1 MKVSEGGNMERK
13 STKAGYL
20 MLFPSALLILILI
33 VYPAVNTVYQS
44 FFEIRTQTAAL
55 GPRFVGFGNY
65 VKAFRDEHFWD
76 TLWWTL
82 IFTAVSVFL
91 ELIIGM
97 GLALMMNRKI
107 PGQGLI
113 RTAVLIPW
121 AIPTIVSGIV
131 WTQFFSQ
138 NGVINSTLAAFNLIK
153 EPLNWLGNEW
163 LAKLSILI
171 ADIWKNTPY
180 MSLLLL
186 SGLLTIPKDYYE
198 AAEIDGAGKI
208 RCFISITLPLIKATM
223 SVTVLF
229 RIISAMRVYD
239 LIVAMTA
246 GGPAGRTETVSMY
259 AINTYFTYGNTGYGA
274 TLSVLMLIISIAI
287 SMLFVDSLKTK
298 GSV

>member
-1 MKVSEGGNMERK
+1 M
-13 STKAGYL
+13 GYL
-20 MLFPSALLILILI
+20 MLLPSVLLILVLIL
-33 VYPAVNTVYQS
+33 YPTVNTIYQS

-55 GPRFVGFGNY
+55 GPKFVGFRNY
-65 VKAFRDEHFWD
+65 VKAFQDEHFWD

-82 IFTAVSVFL
+82 AFTAVSVAL

-97 GLALMMNRKI
+97 GLALLMNRKI
-107 PGQGLI
+107 PGQGLV

-121 AIPTIVSGIV
+121 GIPTVVSGII
-131 WTQFFSQ
+131 WTQFFAQ
-138 NGVINSTLAAFNLIK
+138 NGIVNSTLAAFNLIK
-153 EPLNWLGNEW
+153 EPLSWLGNEW

-171 ADIWKNTPY
+171 ADVWKNTPY

-186 SGLLTIPKDYYE
+186 SGLLTISRDYYE
-198 AAEIDGAGKI
+198 AAEIDGAGKF
-208 RCFISITLPLIKATM
+208 RQFTHITLPLIKATM

-259 AINTYFTYGNTGYGA
+259 AVNTYFTYGNTGYGA
-274 TLSVLMLIISIAI
+274 TLSVLMLIISVGI
-287 SMLFVDSLKTK
+287 SMFFVDSLKTK

>member
-1 MKVSEGGNMERK
+1 MTKK
-13 STKAGYL
+13 STRIGYL
-20 MLFPSALLILILI
+20 MLLPSALLILVLI
-33 VYPAVNTVYQS
+33 VYPTINTIYQS

-55 GPRFVGFGNY
+55 GPKFVGFDNY
-65 VKAFRDEHFWD
+65 IKAFQDEHFWD

-82 IFTAVSVFL
+82 AFTAVSVLL
-91 ELIIGM
+91 ELMIGM
-97 GLALMMNRKI
+97 GLALLMNRKI

-121 AIPTIVSGIV
+121 AIPTVVSGII

-138 NGVINSTLAAFNLIK
+138 NGIVNSTLMAFNLIK
-153 EPLNWLGNEW
+153 EPLSWLGDEW

-171 ADIWKNTPY
+171 ADVWKNTPY

-186 SGLLTIPKDYYE
+186 SGLLTISKDYYE
-198 AAEIDGAGKI
+198 AAKIDGAG
-208 RCFISITLPLIKATM
+208 RLRQFTSITLPLIKATI

-246 GGPAGRTETVSMY
+246 GGPAGKTETVSMY
-259 AINTYFTYGNTGYGA
+259 AVNTYFTYGNTGYGA
-274 TLSVLMLIISIAI
+274 TLSVLMLIISVGI
-287 SMLFVDSLKTK
+287 SLLFVDSLKTK

>member
-1 MKVSEGGNMERK
+1 MERK
-13 STKAGYL
+13 RNRIGYL
-20 MLFPSALLILILI
+20 LLLPSVVLIAVLI
-33 VYPAVNTVYQS
+33 VYPAIKTVYQS

-55 GPRFVGFGNY
+55 GPKFVGMKNY
-65 VKAFRDEHFWD
+65 VRAFHDEHFWD

-82 IFTAVSVFL
+82 AFTGVSVFI
-91 ELIIGM
+91 ELLIGM
-97 GLALMMNRKI
+97 GLALIMNKKI
-107 PGQGLI
+107 PGQGII
-113 RTAVLIPW
+113 RTAILVPW

-138 NGVINSTLAAFNLIK
+138 NGLVNYILQTLGLAEK
-153 EPLNWLGNEW
+153 PLSWLGNEW
-163 LAKLSILI
+163 LARLSILI

-186 SGLLTIPKDYYE
+186 SGLLTISKDYYE
-198 AAEIDGAGKI
+198 AAEIDGASKWQQF
-208 RCFISITLPLIKATM
+208 RKITLPLIKATM

-239 LIVAMTA
+239 LIVAMTG

-259 AINTYFTYGNTGYGA
+259 AVNTYFTYGNTGYGA
-274 TLSVLMLIISIAI
+274 TLSVLMLIISVAI
-287 SMLFVDSLKTK
+287 SLFFVDSLKTR

>member
-1 MKVSEGGNMERK
+1 
-13 STKAGYL
+13 
-20 MLFPSALLILILI
+20 MLLPSALLILLLI
-33 VYPAVNTVYQS
+33 VYPAVNTIYQS
-44 FFEIRTQTAAL
+44 FFEIRTQTAAI

-65 VKAFRDEHFWD
+65 ARAFRDEHFWD

-82 IFTAVSVFL
+82 IFTAVSVCL

-97 GLALMMNRKI
+97 ALALMMNRKI
-107 PGQGLI
+107 PGQGII

-121 AIPTIVSGIV
+121 AIPTVVSGII

-138 NGVINSTLAAFNLIK
+138 NGIVNSTLMTLELIK
-153 EPLNWLGNEW
+153 EPLSWLGDEG
-163 LAKLSILI
+163 LAKASILI

-186 SGLLTIPKDYYE
+186 SGLLTISKDYYE
-198 AAEIDGAGKI
+198 AAEIDGAGKV
-208 RCFISITLPLIKATM
+208 CQFTKITLPLIKSTM

-239 LIVAMTA
+239 LIVAMTS
-246 GGPAGRTETVSMY
+246 GGPAGKTETVSMY
-259 AINTYFTYGNTGYGA
+259 AVNTYFTYGNTGYGA
-274 TLSVLMLIISIAI
+274 ALSVLMLIISIGI
-287 SMLFVDSLKTK
+287 SMMFVDSLKTK

>member
-1 MKVSEGGNMERK
+1 MNKK
-13 STKAGYL
+13 STRMGYL
-20 MLFPSALLILILI
+20 MLLPSVLLILVLIL
-33 VYPAVNTVYQS
+33 YPTVNTIYQS

-55 GPRFVGFGNY
+55 GPKFVGFRNY
-65 VKAFRDEHFWD
+65 VKAFQDEHFWD

-82 IFTAVSVFL
+82 AFTAVSVAL
-91 ELIIGM
+91 ELVIGM
-97 GLALMMNRKI
+97 GLALLMNRKI

-121 AIPTIVSGIV
+121 GIPTVVSGII
-131 WTQFFSQ
+131 WTQFFAQ
-138 NGVINSTLAAFNLIK
+138 NGIVNSTLAAFNLIK
-153 EPLNWLGNEW
+153 EPLSWLGNEW

-171 ADIWKNTPY
+171 ADVWKNTPY

-186 SGLLTIPKDYYE
+186 SGLLTISRDYYE
-198 AAEIDGAGKI
+198 AAEIDGAGKF
-208 RCFISITLPLIKATM
+208 RQFTHITLPLIKATM

-259 AINTYFTYGNTGYGA
+259 AVNTYFTYGNTGYGA
-274 TLSVLMLIISIAI
+274 TLSVLMLIISVGI
-287 SMLFVDSLKTK
+287 SMFFVDSLKTK

>member
-1 MKVSEGGNMERK
+1 MAGRERKMERRM
-13 STKAGYL
+13 TRIGYL
-20 MLFPSALLILILI
+20 MLLPSALLIAALI
-33 VYPAVNTVYQS
+33 VYPVANTIYQS

-55 GPRFVGFGNY
+55 GPRFIGLDNY
-65 VKAFRDEHFWD
+65 IRAINDTHFWD
-76 TLWWTL
+76 TLIWTL
-82 IFTAVSVFL
+82 MFTAVSVSI
-91 ELIIGM
+91 ELVIGM
-97 GLALMMNRKI
+97 GLALLMKRKM

-121 AIPTIVSGIV
+121 AIPTVVAGII

-138 NGVINSTLAAFNLIK
+138 NGMINYILQTFQLTE
-153 EPLNWLGNEW
+153 EPLSWLGNQW

-186 SGLLTIPKDYYE
+186 SGLLTISKDYYE
-198 AAEIDGAGKI
+198 AAQIDGAT
-208 RCFISITLPLIKATM
+208 RWQQFTRITLPLIKATM

-239 LIVAMTA
+239 LIVAMTG
-246 GGPAGRTETVSMY
+246 GGPAGKTETVSMY
-259 AINTYFTYGNTGYGA
+259 AVNTYFTYGNTGYGA
-274 TLSVLMLIISIAI
+274 ALSVLMLLISIGI
-287 SMLFVDSLKTK
+287 SLLFVDSLKTK

>member
-1 MKVSEGGNMERK
+1 MTKK
-13 STKAGYL
+13 STRIGYL
-20 MLFPSALLILILI
+20 MLLPSALLILVLI
-33 VYPAVNTVYQS
+33 VYPTINTIYQS

-55 GPRFVGFGNY
+55 GPKFVGFDNY
-65 VKAFRDEHFWD
+65 IKAFQDEHFWD

-82 IFTAVSVFL
+82 AFTAVSVLL
-91 ELIIGM
+91 ELMIGM
-97 GLALMMNRKI
+97 GLALLMNRKI

-121 AIPTIVSGIV
+121 AIPTVVSGII

-138 NGVINSTLAAFNLIK
+138 NGIVNSTLMAFNLIK
-153 EPLNWLGNEW
+153 EPLSWLGDEW

-171 ADIWKNTPY
+171 ADVWKNTPY

-186 SGLLTIPKDYYE
+186 SGLLTISKDYYE
-198 AAEIDGAGKI
+198 AAKIDGAG
-208 RCFISITLPLIKATM
+208 RLRQFTSITLPLIKATM

-246 GGPAGRTETVSMY
+246 GGPAGKTETVSMY
-259 AINTYFTYGNTGYGA
+259 AVNTYFTYGNTGYGA
-274 TLSVLMLIISIAI
+274 TLSVLMLIISVGI
-287 SMLFVDSLKTK
+287 SLLFVDSLKTK

>member
-1 MKVSEGGNMERK
+1 
-13 STKAGYL
+13 
-20 MLFPSALLILILI
+20 MLLPSALLILVLI
-33 VYPAVNTVYQS
+33 VYPTINTIYQS

-55 GPRFVGFGNY
+55 GPKFVGFNNY
-65 VKAFRDEHFWD
+65 IKAFHDDHFWD

-82 IFTAVSVFL
+82 AFTAVSVSL

-97 GLALMMNRKI
+97 GLALLMNRKI

-121 AIPTIVSGIV
+121 AIPTVVSGII

-138 NGVINSTLAAFNLIK
+138 NGIVNSALMAFNLIK
-153 EPLNWLGNEW
+153 EPLSWLGDEW

-171 ADIWKNTPY
+171 ADVWKNTPY

-186 SGLLTIPKDYYE
+186 SGLLTISKDYYE
-198 AAEIDGAGKI
+198 AAEIDGASKL
-208 RCFISITLPLIKATM
+208 RQFTSITLPLIKATM

-259 AINTYFTYGNTGYGA
+259 AVNTYFTYGNTGYGA
-274 TLSVLMLIISIAI
+274 TLSVLMLIISVGI

>member
-1 MKVSEGGNMERK
+1 MNKK
-13 STKAGYL
+13 STRMGYL
-20 MLFPSALLILILI
+20 MLLPSVLLILVLIL
-33 VYPAVNTVYQS
+33 YPTVNTIYQS

-55 GPRFVGFGNY
+55 GPKFVGFRNY
-65 VKAFRDEHFWD
+65 VKAFQDEHFWD

-82 IFTAVSVFL
+82 AFTAVSVAL

-97 GLALMMNRKI
+97 GLALLMNRKI
-107 PGQGLI
+107 PGQGLV

-121 AIPTIVSGIV
+121 GIPTVVSGII
-131 WTQFFSQ
+131 WTQFFAQ
-138 NGVINSTLAAFNLIK
+138 NGIVNSTLAAFNLIK
-153 EPLNWLGNEW
+153 EPLSWLGNEW

-171 ADIWKNTPY
+171 ADVWKNAPY

-186 SGLLTIPKDYYE
+186 SGLLTISRDYYE
-198 AAEIDGAGKI
+198 AAEIDGAGKF
-208 RCFISITLPLIKATM
+208 RQFTHITLPLIKATM

-259 AINTYFTYGNTGYGA
+259 AVNTYFTYGNTGYGA
-274 TLSVLMLIISIAI
+274 TLSVLMLIISVGI
-287 SMLFVDSLKTK
+287 SMFFVDSLKTK

>member
-1 MKVSEGGNMERK
+1 M
-13 STKAGYL
+13 GYL
-20 MLFPSALLILILI
+20 MLLPSVLLILVLIL
-33 VYPAVNTVYQS
+33 YPTVNTIYQS

-55 GPRFVGFGNY
+55 GPKFVGFRNY
-65 VKAFRDEHFWD
+65 VTAFQDEHFWD

-82 IFTAVSVFL
+82 AFTAVSVAL

-97 GLALMMNRKI
+97 GLALLMNRKI

-121 AIPTIVSGIV
+121 GIPTVVSGII
-131 WTQFFSQ
+131 WTQFFAQ
-138 NGVINSTLAAFNLIK
+138 NGIVNSTLAAFNLIK
-153 EPLNWLGNEW
+153 EPLSWLGNEW

-171 ADIWKNTPY
+171 ADVWKNTPY

-186 SGLLTIPKDYYE
+186 SGLLTISRDYYE
-198 AAEIDGAGKI
+198 AAEIDGAGKF
-208 RCFISITLPLIKATM
+208 RQFTHITLPLIKATM

-259 AINTYFTYGNTGYGA
+259 AVNTYFTYGNTGYGA
-274 TLSVLMLIISIAI
+274 TLSVLMLIISVGI
-287 SMLFVDSLKTK
+287 SMFFVDSLKTK

>member
-1 MKVSEGGNMERK
+1 MERK
-13 STKAGYL
+13 STRIGYFL
-20 MLFPSALLILILI
+20 LLPSVVLIAVMI
-33 VYPAVNTVYQS
+33 VYPAVNTIYQS

-55 GPRFVGFGNY
+55 GAKFVGVKNY
-65 VKAFRDEHFWD
+65 IRAFQDEHFWD

-82 IFTAVSVFL
+82 AFTGVSVFI

-97 GLALMMNRKI
+97 CLALVMNRKI

-113 RTAVLIPW
+113 RTAILIPW
-121 AIPTIVSGIV
+121 AIPTVVSGIV

-138 NGVINSTLAAFNLIK
+138 NGLVNFVMQVMNLIDA
-153 EPLNWLGNEW
+153 PLNWLGNEW
-163 LAKLSILI
+163 LSRLSILI

-186 SGLLTIPKDYYE
+186 SGLLTISKDYYE
-198 AAEIDGAGKI
+198 AAQIDGASKWQQYWK
-208 RCFISITLPLIKATM
+208 ITLPLIKSTM

-239 LIVAMTA
+239 LIVAMTG

-259 AINTYFTYGNTGYGA
+259 AVNTYFTYGNTGYGA
-274 TLSVLMLIISIAI
+274 TLSVLMLVISVGI
-287 SMLFVDSLKTK
+287 SLFFVDSLKTK

>member
-1 MKVSEGGNMERK
+1 MNKK
-13 STKAGYL
+13 STRMGYL
-20 MLFPSALLILILI
+20 MLLPSVLLILVLIL
-33 VYPAVNTVYQS
+33 YPTVNTIYQS

-55 GPRFVGFGNY
+55 GPKFVGFRNY
-65 VKAFRDEHFWD
+65 VKAFQDEHFGD

-82 IFTAVSVFL
+82 AFTAVSVAL

-97 GLALMMNRKI
+97 GLALLMNRKI

-121 AIPTIVSGIV
+121 GIPTVVSGII
-131 WTQFFSQ
+131 WTQFFAQ
-138 NGVINSTLAAFNLIK
+138 NGIVNSTLAAFNLIK
-153 EPLNWLGNEW
+153 EPLSWLGNEW

-171 ADIWKNTPY
+171 ADVWKNTPY

-186 SGLLTIPKDYYE
+186 SGLLTISRDYYE
-198 AAEIDGAGKI
+198 AAEIDGAGKF
-208 RCFISITLPLIKATM
+208 RQFTHITLPLIKATM

-259 AINTYFTYGNTGYGA
+259 AVNTYFTYGNTGYGA
-274 TLSVLMLIISIAI
+274 TLSVLMLIISVGI
-287 SMLFVDSLKTK
+287 SMFFVDSLKTK

>member
-1 MKVSEGGNMERK
+1 MERK
-13 STKAGYL
+13 RNRIGYL
-20 MLFPSALLILILI
+20 LLLPSVVLIAVLI
-33 VYPAVNTVYQS
+33 VYPAIKTVYQS

-55 GPRFVGFGNY
+55 GPKFVGMKNY
-65 VKAFRDEHFWD
+65 VKAFHDEHFWD

-82 IFTAVSVFL
+82 AFTGVSVFI
-91 ELIIGM
+91 ELLIGM
-97 GLALMMNRKI
+97 GLALIMNKKI
-107 PGQGLI
+107 PGQGII
-113 RTAVLIPW
+113 RTAILVPW

-138 NGVINSTLAAFNLIK
+138 NGLVNYILQALGLAEK
-153 EPLNWLGNEW
+153 PLSWLGNEW
-163 LAKLSILI
+163 LARLSILI

-186 SGLLTIPKDYYE
+186 SGLLAISKDYYE
-198 AAEIDGAGKI
+198 AAEIDGAGKWQQ
-208 RCFISITLPLIKATM
+208 FIKITLPLIKATM

-239 LIVAMTA
+239 LIVAMTG

-259 AINTYFTYGNTGYGA
+259 AVNTYFTYGNTGYGA
-274 TLSVLMLIISIAI
+274 TLSVLMLIISVGI
-287 SMLFVDSLKTK
+287 SLFFVDSLKTK

>member
-1 MKVSEGGNMERK
+1 MERK
-13 STKAGYL
+13 STRIGYCL
-20 MLFPSALLILILI
+20 LLPSVVLIAVMI
-33 VYPAVNTVYQS
+33 VYPAVNTIYQS

-55 GPRFVGFGNY
+55 GAKFVGVKNY
-65 VKAFRDEHFWD
+65 IRAFQDEHFWD

-82 IFTAVSVFL
+82 AFTAVSVFI

-97 GLALMMNRKI
+97 CLALVMNRKI

-113 RTAVLIPW
+113 RTAILIPW
-121 AIPTIVSGIV
+121 AIPTVVSGIV

-138 NGVINSTLAAFNLIK
+138 NGMVNYVMRVMNVINA
-153 EPLNWLGNEW
+153 PLNWLGNEW
-163 LAKLSILI
+163 LSRLSILI

-186 SGLLTIPKDYYE
+186 SGLMTISKDYYE
-198 AAEIDGAGKI
+198 AAQIDGASKWQQYWK
-208 RCFISITLPLIKATM
+208 ITLPLIKSTM

-239 LIVAMTA
+239 LIVAMTG

-259 AINTYFTYGNTGYGA
+259 AVNTYFTYGNTGYGA
-274 TLSVLMLIISIAI
+274 TLSVLMLIISVGI
-287 SMLFVDSLKTK
+287 SLFFVDSLKTK

>member
-1 MKVSEGGNMERK
+1 MNKK
-13 STKAGYL
+13 STRMGYL
-20 MLFPSALLILILI
+20 MLLPSVLLILVLIL
-33 VYPAVNTVYQS
+33 YPTVNTIYQS
-44 FFEIRTQTAAL
+44 FFESRTQTAAL
-55 GPRFVGFGNY
+55 GPKFVGFRNY
-65 VKAFRDEHFWD
+65 VKAFQDEHFWD

-82 IFTAVSVFL
+82 AFTAVSVAL

-97 GLALMMNRKI
+97 GLALLMNRKI

-121 AIPTIVSGIV
+121 GIPTVVSGII
-131 WTQFFSQ
+131 WTQFFAQ
-138 NGVINSTLAAFNLIK
+138 NGIVNSTLAAFNLIK
-153 EPLNWLGNEW
+153 EPLSWLGNEW

-171 ADIWKNTPY
+171 ADVWKNTPY

-186 SGLLTIPKDYYE
+186 SGLLTISRDYYE
-198 AAEIDGAGKI
+198 AAEIDGAGKF
-208 RCFISITLPLIKATM
+208 RQFTHITLPLIKATM

-259 AINTYFTYGNTGYGA
+259 AVNTYFTYGNTGYGA
-274 TLSVLMLIISIAI
+274 TLSVLMLIISVGI
-287 SMLFVDSLKTK
+287 SMFFVDSLKTK

>member
-1 MKVSEGGNMERK
+1 MERK
-13 STKAGYL
+13 TTRIGYM
-20 MLFPSALLILILI
+20 MLVPSIILIGVMI
-33 VYPAVNTVYQS
+33 IYPAINTIYQS

-55 GPRFVGFGNY
+55 GARFVGIQNY
-65 VKAFRDEHFWD
+65 IKAFHDQHFWD

-82 IFTAVSVFL
+82 AFTAVSVL
-91 ELIIGM
+91 AELIIGM
-97 GLALMMNRKI
+97 GLALIMNKNI

-113 RTAVLIPW
+113 RTAILIPW
-121 AIPTIVSGIV
+121 AIPTVVSGII

-138 NGVINSTLAAFNLIK
+138 NGMVNYALEVMNLIDK
-153 EPLNWLGNEW
+153 PLGWLGNEM

-186 SGLLTIPKDYYE
+186 SGLLTISKDYYE
-198 AAEIDGAGKI
+198 AAQIDGANK
-208 RCFISITLPLIKATM
+208 FQSFFKITLPLIKATM

-239 LIVAMTA
+239 LIVAMTS
-246 GGPAGRTETVSMY
+246 GGPAGKTETVSMY
-259 AINTYFTYGNTGYGA
+259 AVTTYFTYGNTGYGA
-274 TLSVLMLIISIAI
+274 TLSVLLLIISVAI

>member
-1 MKVSEGGNMERK
+1 
-13 STKAGYL
+13 
-20 MLFPSALLILILI
+20 MLLPSALLILVLI
-33 VYPAVNTVYQS
+33 VYPAIHTIYQS

-55 GPRFVGFGNY
+55 GPKFVGIQNY
-65 VKAFRDEHFWD
+65 LKAFEDQHFWD

-82 IFTAVSVFL
+82 IFTGVSVAL
-91 ELIIGM
+91 ELVIGM
-97 GLALMMNRKI
+97 GLALLMNRKI
-107 PGQGLI
+107 PGQGVI

-121 AIPTIVSGIV
+121 AIPTVVSGII

-138 NGVINSTLAAFNLIK
+138 NGMVNSILQWMNLIEK
-153 EPLNWLGNEW
+153 PLSWLGNEW

-186 SGLLTIPKDYYE
+186 SGLLTISKDYYE
-198 AAEIDGAGKI
+198 AAQLDGAGKVQQ
-208 RCFISITLPLIKATM
+208 FFKITLPLIKSTM

-246 GGPAGRTETVSMY
+246 GGPAGKTETVSMY
-259 AINTYFTYGNTGYGA
+259 AISTYFTYGNTGYGA
-274 TLSVLMLIISIAI
+274 TLSVLMLLISVAI
-287 SMLFVDSLKTK
+287 SMLFVNSLKSK

>member
-1 MKVSEGGNMERK
+1 MERK
-13 STKAGYL
+13 RNRIGYL
-20 MLFPSALLILILI
+20 LLLPSVVLIAVLI
-33 VYPAVNTVYQS
+33 VYPAIKTVYQS

-55 GPRFVGFGNY
+55 GPKFVGMKNY
-65 VKAFRDEHFWD
+65 VKAFHDEHFWD

-82 IFTAVSVFL
+82 AFTGVSVFI
-91 ELIIGM
+91 ELLIGM
-97 GLALMMNRKI
+97 GLALIMNKKI
-107 PGQGLI
+107 PGQGII
-113 RTAVLIPW
+113 RTAILVPW

-138 NGVINSTLAAFNLIK
+138 NGLVKYILQALGLAEK
-153 EPLNWLGNEW
+153 PLSWLGNEW
-163 LAKLSILI
+163 LARLSILI

-186 SGLLTIPKDYYE
+186 SGLLAISKDYYE
-198 AAEIDGAGKI
+198 AAEIDGAGKWQQ
-208 RCFISITLPLIKATM
+208 FIKITLPLIKATM

-239 LIVAMTA
+239 LIVAMTG

-259 AINTYFTYGNTGYGA
+259 AVNTYFTYGNTGYGA
-274 TLSVLMLIISIAI
+274 TLSVLMLIISVGI
-287 SMLFVDSLKTK
+287 SLFFVDSLKTK

>member
-1 MKVSEGGNMERK
+1 MNKK
-13 STKAGYL
+13 STRMGYL
-20 MLFPSALLILILI
+20 MLLPSVLLILVLIL
-33 VYPAVNTVYQS
+33 YPTVNTIYQS

-55 GPRFVGFGNY
+55 GPKFVGFRNY
-65 VKAFRDEHFWD
+65 VKAFQDEHFWD

-82 IFTAVSVFL
+82 AFTAVSVAL

-97 GLALMMNRKI
+97 GLALLMNRKI
-107 PGQGLI
+107 PGQGLV

-121 AIPTIVSGIV
+121 GIPTVVSGII
-131 WTQFFSQ
+131 WTQFFAQ
-138 NGVINSTLAAFNLIK
+138 NGIVNSTLAAFNLIK
-153 EPLNWLGNEW
+153 EPLSWLGNEW
-163 LAKLSILI
+163 LAKLTILI
-171 ADIWKNTPY
+171 ADVWKNTPY

-186 SGLLTIPKDYYE
+186 SGLLTISRDYYE
-198 AAEIDGAGKI
+198 AAEIDGAGKF
-208 RCFISITLPLIKATM
+208 RQFTHITLPLIKATM

-259 AINTYFTYGNTGYGA
+259 AVNTYFTYGNTGYGA
-274 TLSVLMLIISIAI
+274 TLSVLMLIISVGI
-287 SMLFVDSLKTK
+287 SMFFVDSLKTK

>member
-1 MKVSEGGNMERK
+1 MERK
-13 STKAGYL
+13 NTRIGYM
-20 MLFPSALLILILI
+20 MLLPSVVLIAVLI
-33 VYPAVNTVYQS
+33 VYPAANTIYQS

-55 GPRFVGFGNY
+55 GPRFVGFQNY
-65 VKAFRDEHFWD
+65 VKAFGDKHFWD

-82 IFTAVSVFL
+82 AFTAVSVFL
-91 ELIIGM
+91 ELLIGM

-107 PGQGLI
+107 PGQGII
-113 RTAVLIPW
+113 RTVILVPW
-121 AIPTIVSGIV
+121 AIPTVVSGII

-138 NGVINSTLAAFNLIK
+138 NGMINYVLQCLNLIQ
-153 EPLNWLGNEW
+153 EPLGWLGDEW

-186 SGLLTIPKDYYE
+186 SGLLTISKDYYE
-198 AAEIDGAGKI
+198 AAQIDGASRVQQFK
-208 RCFISITLPLIKATM
+208 SITLPLIKSTM

-239 LIVAMTA
+239 LIVAMTS
-246 GGPAGRTETVSMY
+246 GGPAGKTETVSMY

-274 TLSVLMLIISIAI
+274 TLSVLMLIISIGI
-287 SMLFVDSLKTK
+287 SMFFVDSLKTK

>member
-1 MKVSEGGNMERK
+1 M
-13 STKAGYL
+13 GYL
-20 MLFPSALLILILI
+20 MLLPSVLLILVLIL
-33 VYPAVNTVYQS
+33 YPTVNTIYQS

-55 GPRFVGFGNY
+55 GPKFVGFRNY
-65 VKAFRDEHFWD
+65 IKAFQDDHFWD

-82 IFTAVSVFL
+82 AFTAVSVTL
-91 ELIIGM
+91 ELVIGM
-97 GLALMMNRKI
+97 GLALLMNRKI

-121 AIPTIVSGIV
+121 GIPTIVSGII
-131 WTQFFSQ
+131 WTQFFAQ
-138 NGVINSTLAAFNLIK
+138 NGIVNSTLMAFNLIK
-153 EPLNWLGNEW
+153 EPLSWLGNEW

-180 MSLLLL
+180 MSLLFL
-186 SGLLTIPKDYYE
+186 SGLLTISKDYYE
-198 AAEIDGAGKI
+198 AAEIDGASKF
-208 RCFISITLPLIKATM
+208 RQFTNITLPLIKATM
-223 SVTVLF
+223 SVTILF

-259 AINTYFTYGNTGYGA
+259 AVNTYFTYGNTGYGA
-274 TLSVLMLIISIAI
+274 TLSVLMLIISVGI
-287 SMLFVDSLKTK
+287 SMFFVDSLKTK

>member
-1 MKVSEGGNMERK
+1 
-13 STKAGYL
+13 
-20 MLFPSALLILILI
+20 MLLPSALLILVLI
-33 VYPAVNTVYQS
+33 VYPAVNTIYQS

-55 GPRFVGFGNY
+55 GPKFVGFANY
-65 VKAFRDEHFWD
+65 VRAFQDEHFWD

-82 IFTAVSVFL
+82 AFTAVSVGL

-97 GLALMMNRKI
+97 ALALLMNRKI

-121 AIPTIVSGIV
+121 AIPTVVSGII

-138 NGVINSTLAAFNLIK
+138 NGIVNSALMAFDLIK
-153 EPLNWLGNEW
+153 EPLSWLGDEW

-186 SGLLTIPKDYYE
+186 SGLLTISKDYYE
-198 AAEIDGAGKI
+198 AAEIDGASKTQ
-208 RCFISITLPLIKATM
+208 RFFKITLPLIKATM

-239 LIVAMTA
+239 LIVAMTG
-246 GGPAGRTETVSMY
+246 GGPAGTTETVSMY
-259 AINTYFTYGNTGYGA
+259 AVNTYFTYGNTGYGA
-274 TLSVLMLIISIAI
+274 TLSVLMLIISVGI
-287 SMLFVDSLKTK
+287 SMFFVDSLKTK

>member
-1 MKVSEGGNMERK
+1 
-13 STKAGYL
+13 
-20 MLFPSALLILILI
+20 MLLPSALLILALI
-33 VYPAVNTVYQS
+33 VYPTINTIYQS

-55 GPRFVGFGNY
+55 GPKFVGFGNY
-65 VKAFRDEHFWD
+65 IKAFQDDHFWD

-82 IFTAVSVFL
+82 AFTVVSVAL
-91 ELIIGM
+91 ELAIGM
-97 GLALMMNRKI
+97 GLALLMNRKI

-121 AIPTIVSGIV
+121 AIPTVVSGII

-138 NGVINSTLAAFNLIK
+138 NGIVNSTLTAFNWIK
-153 EPLNWLGNEW
+153 EPLSWLGDEW

-171 ADIWKNTPY
+171 ADVWKNTPY

-186 SGLLTIPKDYYE
+186 SGLLTISKDYYE
-198 AAEIDGAGKI
+198 AAEIDGASKF
-208 RCFISITLPLIKATM
+208 RQFTSITLPLIKATM

-259 AINTYFTYGNTGYGA
+259 AVNTYFTYGNTGYGA
-274 TLSVLMLIISIAI
+274 TLSVLMLIISVGI

>member
-1 MKVSEGGNMERK
+1 
-13 STKAGYL
+13 
-20 MLFPSALLILILI
+20 MLLPSALLILVLI
-33 VYPAVNTVYQS
+33 VYPTINTIYQS

-55 GPRFVGFGNY
+55 GPKFVGFDNY
-65 VKAFRDEHFWD
+65 IKAFQDEHFWD

-82 IFTAVSVFL
+82 AFTAVSVLL
-91 ELIIGM
+91 ELMIGM
-97 GLALMMNRKI
+97 GLALLMNRKI

-121 AIPTIVSGIV
+121 AIPTVVSGII

-138 NGVINSTLAAFNLIK
+138 NGIVNSTLMAFNLIK
-153 EPLNWLGNEW
+153 EPLSWLGDEW

-171 ADIWKNTPY
+171 ADVWKNTPY

-186 SGLLTIPKDYYE
+186 SGLLTISKDYYE
-198 AAEIDGAGKI
+198 AAKIDGAG
-208 RCFISITLPLIKATM
+208 RLRQFTSITLPLIKATM

-246 GGPAGRTETVSMY
+246 GGPAGKTETVSMY
-259 AINTYFTYGNTGYGA
+259 AVNTYFTYGNTGYGA
-274 TLSVLMLIISIAI
+274 TLSVLMLIISVGI
-287 SMLFVDSLKTK
+287 SLLFVDSLKTK

>member
-1 MKVSEGGNMERK
+1 M
-13 STKAGYL
+13 GYL
-20 MLFPSALLILILI
+20 MLLPSVLLILVLIL
-33 VYPAVNTVYQS
+33 YPTVNTIYQS

-55 GPRFVGFGNY
+55 GPKFVGFRNY
-65 VKAFRDEHFWD
+65 VKAFQDEHFWD

-82 IFTAVSVFL
+82 AFTAVSVAL

-97 GLALMMNRKI
+97 GLALLMNRKI

-121 AIPTIVSGIV
+121 GIPTVVSGII
-131 WTQFFSQ
+131 WTQFFAQ
-138 NGVINSTLAAFNLIK
+138 NGIVNSTLAAFNLIK
-153 EPLNWLGNEW
+153 EPLSWLGNEW

-171 ADIWKNTPY
+171 ADVWKNTPY

-186 SGLLTIPKDYYE
+186 SGLLTISRDYYE
-198 AAEIDGAGKI
+198 AAEIDGAGKF
-208 RCFISITLPLIKATM
+208 RQFTHITLPLIKATM

-259 AINTYFTYGNTGYGA
+259 AVNTYFTYGNTGYGA
-274 TLSVLMLIISIAI
+274 TLSVLMLIISVGI
-287 SMLFVDSLKTK
+287 SMFFVDSLKTK

>member
-1 MKVSEGGNMERK
+1 MNKK
-13 STKAGYL
+13 STRMGYL
-20 MLFPSALLILILI
+20 MLLPSVLLILVLIL
-33 VYPAVNTVYQS
+33 YPTINTIYQS

-55 GPRFVGFGNY
+55 GPKFVGFRNY
-65 VKAFRDEHFWD
+65 VKAFQDEHFWD

-82 IFTAVSVFL
+82 AFTAVSVAL

-97 GLALMMNRKI
+97 GLALLMNRKI

-121 AIPTIVSGIV
+121 GIPTVVSGII
-131 WTQFFSQ
+131 WTQFFAQ
-138 NGVINSTLAAFNLIK
+138 NGIVNSTLAAFNLIK
-153 EPLNWLGNEW
+153 EPLSWLGNEW

-171 ADIWKNTPY
+171 ADVWKNTPY

-186 SGLLTIPKDYYE
+186 SGLLTISRDYYE
-198 AAEIDGAGKI
+198 AAEIDGAGKF
-208 RCFISITLPLIKATM
+208 RQFTHITLPLIKATM

-259 AINTYFTYGNTGYGA
+259 AVNTYFTYGNTGYGA
-274 TLSVLMLIISIAI
+274 TLSVLMLIISVGI
-287 SMLFVDSLKTK
+287 SMFFVDSLKTK
-298 GSV
+298 GRV